1 MTFSKSKEKKYGNS
15 TQYSLII
22 LRVDTVESYNCN
34 AIFENW
40 NGFEYG
46 LNYQSFDKRYIIYKD
61 SRGDTK

>member
-22 LRVDTVESYNCN
+22 LRIDTVESYNCN

-40 NGFEYG
+40 NGFEYYG
-46 LNYQSFDKRYIIYKD
+46 FNYQSFDN
-61 SRGDTK
+61 